1 MKKIFTLALAAAA
14 VVGAS
19 ASPLSFKSAP
29 QIKLTESKNQ
39 LTATSLK
46 TMSVASRADETTPEL
61 AGGEYVAQFAMDFSD
76 GFSSANPRTAKITKD
91 GEGYVLDLGLN
102 GLFTDLTVNDVKLE
116 KVAYQGNDGTTTY
129 FWGIPKDQVVM
140 NQVELNNGSKV
151 DVYIGGY
158 AIYDMDQTTGAYA
171 YKGNSSGMDPMFEC
185 SASGDFLR
193 LIQFN
198 WNGTTAPVSG
208 IWFAAD
214 VQGKTYD
221 IGLDVMDPVYY
232 QNNASYS
239 TTMAGE
245 EGDEDVSGECYV
257 LPVTYQQ
264 LGSGYETYGVVDCG
278 GAIISIVDGKDATC
292 YPNVALYYAGS
303 AIYWGDAQN
312 SAENFAAAGSFAEN
326 GDTKTITYDDL
337 SWLLGNGQELGYFT
351 NTTITFGGTGAINE
365 VAVDNN
371 NAPVEYF
378 NLQGVRVNE
387 PVAGQIVIRRQGN
400 EVSKLLVK

>member
-19 ASPLSFKSAP
+19 ASPLSVKNAP
-29 QIKLTESKNQ
+29 QIKLTQSKNQ

-61 AGGEYVAQFAMDFSD
+61 TGGEYVAQFAMDFSD

-129 FWGIPKDQVVM
+129 FWGIPKNQVVM
-140 NQVELNNGSKV
+140 NQVELTDGSKV

-158 AIYDMDQTTGAYA
+158 AIYDMNQSTGAYE
-171 YKGNSSGMDPMFEC
+171 YVGNSSNLTPMFEC
-185 SASGDFLR
+185 SANGDFLE
-193 LIQFN
+193 LVQFGWQN
-198 WNGTTAPVSG
+198 TTAPVNG
-208 IWFAAD
+208 IWLAAD
-214 VQGKTYD
+214 IQGKPYD
-221 IGLDVMDPVYY
+221 IGLDVMAPVYY

-239 TTMAGE
+239 TTMEGE
-245 EGDEDVSGECYV
+245 AGDEDVSGECYV
-257 LPVTYQQ
+257 LPVEYNI
-264 LGSGYETYGVVDCG
+264 GNGYAAYGVVDCG
-278 GAIISIVDGKDATC
+278 GAIINIVDGKDATC

-312 SAENFAAAGSFAEN
+312 SSDNFAAAGSFAEN

-337 SWLLGNGQELGYFT
+337 SWLLGNGQELGYFK
-351 NTTITFGGTGAINE
+351 NTTITFGGTGAIND

>member
-29 QIKLTESKNQ
+29 QIKLTQSKNQ
-39 LTATSLK
+39 LTATSMK

-61 AGGEYVAQFAMDFSD
+61 TGGEYVAQFAMDFSD

-140 NQVELNNGSKV
+140 NQVELNDGSKV

-171 YKGNSSGMDPMFEC
+171 YKGNSSAITPMFEC
-185 SASGDFLR
+185 SANGDFLR

-214 VQGKTYD
+214 IQGKTYD

-337 SWLLGNGQELGYFT
+337 SWFLGNGQELGYFT

>member
-29 QIKLTESKNQ
+29 QIKLTQSKNQ
-39 LTATSLK
+39 LTATSMK

-61 AGGEYVAQFAMDFSD
+61 TGGEYVAQFAMDFQD
-76 GFSSANPRTAKITKD
+76 GFGSANPRTAKITRD

-102 GLFTDLTVNDVKLE
+102 GLFTDLTVNDVKVE
-116 KVAYQGNDGTTTY
+116 KVALEGNDGTTTY
-129 FWGIPKDQVVM
+129 FWGIPRGQVVM
-140 NQVELNNGSKV
+140 NDVELDNGSKV

-158 AIYDMDQTTGAYA
+158 AIYDMDQTGAYA

-185 SASGDFLR
+185 SANGDFLG

-198 WNGTTAPVSG
+198 WKDTTAPVSG

-214 VQGKTYD
+214 IQGETYD
-221 IGLDVMDPVYY
+221 IGLDVMAPVYY

-239 TTMAGE
+239 TTKAGD
-245 EGDEDVSGECYV
+245 EGDEDISGECYV
-257 LPVTYQQ
+257 RPVEYNI
-264 LGSGYETYGVVDCG
+264 GNGYAAYGVVDCG
-278 GAIISIVDGKDATC
+278 GAIINIVDGKDATC

-312 SAENFAAAGSFAEN
+312 SADNFAAAGSFAEN

-337 SWLLGNGQELGYFT
+337 SWFLGNGQELGYFT
-351 NTTITFGGTGAINE
+351 NTKITFGGTGAINE

>member
-46 TMSVASRADETTPEL
+46 TMSVASRAVETAPEL
-61 AGGEYVAQFAMDFSD
+61 TGGEYVAQFAMDFSD
-76 GFSSANPRTAKITKD
+76 GFSSANPRTAKITRD

-116 KVAYQGNDGTTTY
+116 KVAYEGNDGTTTY
-129 FWGIPKDQVVM
+129 FWGIPKNQVVM
-140 NQVELNNGSKV
+140 NQVELTDGSKV

-158 AIYDMDQTTGAYA
+158 AIYDMNQSTGAYE
-171 YKGNSSGMDPMFEC
+171 YIGNSSNLTPMFEC
-185 SASGDFLR
+185 SANGDFLEFV
-193 LIQFN
+193 QFGWQN
-198 WNGTTAPVSG
+198 TTAPVSG

-214 VQGKTYD
+214 IQGKTYD
-221 IGLDVMDPVYY
+221 IGLDVMAPVYY

-239 TTMAGE
+239 TTMVGE

-257 LPVTYQQ
+257 LPVEYNI
-264 LGSGYETYGVVDCG
+264 GNGYATYGVVDCG

-312 SAENFAAAGSFAEN
+312 SSDNFAAAGSFAEN
-326 GDTKTITYDDL
+326 GDTKTISYNDL

-351 NTTITFGGTGAINE
+351 NTKITFGGTGAINE

>member
-61 AGGEYVAQFAMDFSD
+61 TGGEYVAQFAMDFSD

-140 NQVELNNGSKV
+140 NQVELTDGSKV

-171 YKGNSSGMDPMFEC
+171 YKGNSSNLTPMFEC
-185 SASGDFLR
+185 SANGDFLE
-193 LIQFN
+193 LVQFGWQN
-198 WNGTTAPVSG
+198 TTAPVSG
-208 IWFAAD
+208 IWLAANI
-214 VQGKTYD
+214 QGKPYD
-221 IGLDVMDPVYY
+221 IGLDVMAPVYY

-239 TTMAGE
+239 TTMEGE
-245 EGDEDVSGECYV
+245 AGDEDVSGECYV
-257 LPVTYQQ
+257 LPVEYNI
-264 LGSGYETYGVVDCG
+264 GNGYAAYGVVDCG
-278 GAIISIVDGKDATC
+278 GAIINIVDGKDATC

-312 SAENFAAAGSFAEN
+312 SSDNFAAAGSFAEN

-337 SWLLGNGQELGYFT
+337 SWLLGNGQELGYFK
-351 NTTITFGGTGAINE
+351 NTTITFGGTGAIKD

>member
-19 ASPLSFKSAP
+19 ASPLSVKNAP

-39 LTATSLK
+39 LAATSLK

-61 AGGEYVAQFAMDFSD
+61 TGGEYVAQFAMDFSD

-116 KVAYQGNDGTTTY
+116 KVAYQGDDGTTTY

-140 NQVELNNGSKV
+140 NQVELNDGSKV

-158 AIYDMDQTTGAYA
+158 AIYDMNQSTGAYE
-171 YKGNSSGMDPMFEC
+171 YVGISSNLTPMFEC
-185 SASGDFLR
+185 SANGDFLE
-193 LIQFN
+193 LVQFGWQN
-198 WNGTTAPVSG
+198 TTAPVSG
-208 IWFAAD
+208 IWLAAD
-214 VQGKTYD
+214 IQGKTYD
-221 IGLDVMDPVYY
+221 IGLDVMAPVYY

-239 TTMAGE
+239 TTMEGE
-245 EGDEDVSGECYV
+245 AGDEDVSGECYV
-257 LPVTYQQ
+257 LPVEYNI
-264 LGSGYETYGVVDCG
+264 GNGYAAYGVVDCG
-278 GAIISIVDGKDATC
+278 GAIINIVDGKDATC

-312 SAENFAAAGSFAEN
+312 SSDNFAAAGSFAEN

-337 SWLLGNGQELGYFT
+337 SWLLGNGQELGYFK
-351 NTTITFGGTGAINE
+351 NTTITFGGTGAIND

>member
-61 AGGEYVAQFAMDFSD
+61 TGGEYVAQFAMELQNVFGSL
-76 GFSSANPRTAKITKD
+76 NPRTAKITKD
-91 GEGYVLDLGLN
+91 GDGYVLDLGLN
-102 GLFTDLTVNDVKLE
+102 GIFTDLTFNDVKVE
-116 KVAYQGNDGTTTY
+116 KVALEGNDGTTTY
-129 FWGIPKDQVVM
+129 FWGIPRGQIVM
-140 NQVELNNGSKV
+140 NDVELNDGSKV

-158 AIYDMDQTTGAYA
+158 SVYDMDQTGAYA
-171 YKGNSSGMDPMFEC
+171 YIGNSSGMDPMFEC

-214 VQGKTYD
+214 IKGEPYD

-245 EGDEDVSGECYV
+245 EGDEDISGECYV
-257 LPVTYQQ
+257 LPVEYKI
-264 LGSGYETYGVVDCG
+264 GNGYAAYGVVDCG
-278 GAIISIVDGKDATC
+278 GAIINIVDGKDATC
-292 YPNVALYYAGS
+292 YPNVAIYYAGS

-312 SAENFAAAGSFAEN
+312 SADNFAAAGSFAEN

-337 SWLLGNGQELGYFT
+337 SWFLGEGHELGYFK

>member
-61 AGGEYVAQFAMDFSD
+61 TGGEYVAQFAMDFSD

-140 NQVELNNGSKV
+140 NQVELNDGSKV

-158 AIYDMDQTTGAYA
+158 AIYDMDQTGAYA

-214 VQGKTYD
+214 IQGKTYD

>member
-29 QIKLTESKNQ
+29 QIKLTQSKNQ
-39 LTATSLK
+39 LTATSMK

-61 AGGEYVAQFAMDFSD
+61 TGGEYVAQFAMDFQD
-76 GFSSANPRTAKITKD
+76 GFGSANPRTAKITRD

-102 GLFTDLTVNDVKLE
+102 GLFTDLTVNDVKVE
-116 KVAYQGNDGTTTY
+116 KVALEGNDGTTTY
-129 FWGIPKDQVVM
+129 FWGIPKGQVVM
-140 NQVELNNGSKV
+140 NDVELNDGSKV

-158 AIYDMDQTTGAYA
+158 AIYDMDQTGAYA

-198 WNGTTAPVSG
+198 WNGTTASVSG

-214 VQGKTYD
+214 IQGKTYD

>member
-29 QIKLTESKNQ
+29 QIKLTQSKNQ
-39 LTATSLK
+39 LTATSMK

-61 AGGEYVAQFAMDFSD
+61 TGGEYVAQFAMDFQD
-76 GFSSANPRTAKITKD
+76 GFGSANPRTAKITRD

-102 GLFTDLTVNDVKLE
+102 GVFTDLTVNDVKVE
-116 KVAYQGNDGTTTY
+116 KVALEGNDGTTTY
-129 FWGIPKDQVVM
+129 FWGIPKGQVVM
-140 NQVELNNGSKV
+140 NDVELNDGSKV

-158 AIYDMDQTTGAYA
+158 AIYDMDQTGAYA

-214 VQGKTYD
+214 IKGEPYD
-221 IGLDVMDPVYY
+221 IGIDVMDPVYY

-245 EGDEDVSGECYV
+245 EGDEDISGECYV
-257 LPVTYQQ
+257 LPVEYKI
-264 LGSGYETYGVVDCG
+264 GNGYAAYGVVDCG
-278 GAIISIVDGKDATC
+278 GAIINIVDGKDATC

-312 SAENFAAAGSFAEN
+312 SADNFAAAGSFAEN

-337 SWLLGNGQELGYFT
+337 SWLLGNGQELGYFK

>member
-61 AGGEYVAQFAMDFSD
+61 TGGEYVAQFAMDFSD

-140 NQVELNNGSKV
+140 NQVELTDGSKV

-158 AIYDMDQTTGAYA
+158 AIYDMNQSTGAYE
-171 YKGNSSGMDPMFEC
+171 YIGNSSNLTPMFEC
-185 SASGDFLR
+185 SANGDFLEFV
-193 LIQFN
+193 QFGWQN
-198 WNGTTAPVSG
+198 TTAPVSG

-214 VQGKTYD
+214 IQGKTYD
-221 IGLDVMDPVYY
+221 IGLDVMAPVYY

-239 TTMAGE
+239 TTMVGE

-257 LPVTYQQ
+257 LPVEYNI
-264 LGSGYETYGVVDCG
+264 GNGYATYGVVDCG

-312 SAENFAAAGSFAEN
+312 SADNFAAAGSFAEN
-326 GDTKTITYDDL
+326 GDTKTITYNDL

-351 NTTITFGGTGAINE
+351 NTKITFGGTGAIND

>member
-61 AGGEYVAQFAMDFSD
+61 TGGEYVAQFAMDLKD
-76 GFSSANPRTAKITKD
+76 GFGSLNPCTAKITKD

-140 NQVELNNGSKV
+140 NQVELNDGSKV

-171 YKGNSSGMDPMFEC
+171 YKGNSSAITPMFEC
-185 SASGDFLR
+185 SANGDFLR

-214 VQGKTYD
+214 IQGKTYD

-312 SAENFAAAGSFAEN
+312 SADNFAAAGSFAEN

-337 SWLLGNGQELGYFT
+337 SWLLGNGQELGYFK

>member
-19 ASPLSFKSAP
+19 ASPLSVKNAP
-29 QIKLTESKNQ
+29 QIKLTQSKNQ

-61 AGGEYVAQFAMDFSD
+61 TGGEYVAQFAMDFSD

-140 NQVELNNGSKV
+140 NQVELNDGSKV

-158 AIYDMDQTTGAYA
+158 AIYDMNQSTGAYE
-171 YKGNSSGMDPMFEC
+171 YVGNSSNLTPMFEC
-185 SASGDFLR
+185 SANGDFLE
-193 LIQFN
+193 LVQFGWQN
-198 WNGTTAPVSG
+198 TTAPVSG
-208 IWFAAD
+208 IWLAAD
-214 VQGKTYD
+214 IQGKTYD
-221 IGLDVMDPVYY
+221 IGLDVMAPVYY

-239 TTMAGE
+239 TTMEGE
-245 EGDEDVSGECYV
+245 AGDEDVSGECYV
-257 LPVTYQQ
+257 LPVEYNI
-264 LGSGYETYGVVDCG
+264 GNGYAAYGVVDCG
-278 GAIISIVDGKDATC
+278 GAIINIVDGKDATC

-312 SAENFAAAGSFAEN
+312 SSDNFAAAGSFAEN

-337 SWLLGNGQELGYFT
+337 SWLLGNGQELGYFK
-351 NTTITFGGTGAINE
+351 NTTITFGGTGAIND

>member
-61 AGGEYVAQFAMDFSD
+61 TGGEYVAQFAMDFSD

-116 KVAYQGNDGTTTY
+116 KVALEGNDGTTTY
-129 FWGIPKDQVVM
+129 FWGIPKGQVVM
-140 NQVELNNGSKV
+140 EDVELNDGSKV

-171 YKGNSSGMDPMFEC
+171 YKGNSSNLTPMFEC
-185 SASGDFLR
+185 SANGDFLKF
-193 LIQFN
+193 IQFN

-214 VQGKTYD
+214 IQGKTYD

-312 SAENFAAAGSFAEN
+312 SANNFAAAGSFAEN

-351 NTTITFGGTGAINE
+351 NTTITFGGTGAIND

>member
-61 AGGEYVAQFAMDFSD
+61 TGGEYVAQFAMDLQD
-76 GFSSANPRTAKITKD
+76 GFGSLNPRTAKITKD
-91 GEGYVLDLGLN
+91 GDGYVLDLGLN
-102 GLFTDLTVNDVKLE
+102 GLFTDLTANDVKLE
-116 KVAYQGNDGTTTY
+116 KVAYETNDGTTVY
-129 FWGIPKDQVVM
+129 YWGIPKGQVVM
-140 NQVELNNGSKV
+140 NQVELNDGSKV

-171 YKGNSSGMDPMFEC
+171 YLGNSSAITPMFDC
-185 SASGDFLR
+185 SANGDFLK

-198 WNGTTAPVSG
+198 WNGTTAPVNG
-208 IWFAAD
+208 IWLAAD
-214 VQGKTYD
+214 IQGKTYD

-239 TTMAGE
+239 TTMAGD
-245 EGDEDVSGECYV
+245 EGDEEISGECYV
-257 LPVTYQQ
+257 WPVEYNVGT
-264 LGSGYETYGVVDCG
+264 GYETYGVADCG

-292 YPNVALYYAGS
+292 YPNVAIYYAGS

-312 SAENFAAAGSFAEN
+312 SADNFAAAGSFAEN
-326 GDTKTITYDDL
+326 GDTKTISYDDL

-351 NTTITFGGTGAINE
+351 NTTITFGGTGAIND

>member
-29 QIKLTESKNQ
+29 QIKLTQSKNQ
-39 LTATSLK
+39 LTATSMK
-46 TMSVASRADETTPEL
+46 TMSVASRAVETAPEL
-61 AGGEYVAQFAMDFSD
+61 TGGEYVAQFAMDFSD
-76 GFSSANPRTAKITKD
+76 GFSSANPRTAKITRD

-116 KVAYQGNDGTTTY
+116 KVAYEGNDGTTTY
-129 FWGIPKDQVVM
+129 FWGIPKNQVVM
-140 NQVELNNGSKV
+140 NQVELTDGSKV

-158 AIYDMDQTTGAYA
+158 AIYDMNQSTGAYE
-171 YKGNSSGMDPMFEC
+171 YIGNSSNLTPMFEC
-185 SASGDFLR
+185 SANGDFLEFV
-193 LIQFN
+193 QFGWQN
-198 WNGTTAPVSG
+198 TTAPVSG

-214 VQGKTYD
+214 IQGKTYD
-221 IGLDVMDPVYY
+221 IGLDVMAPVYY

-239 TTMAGE
+239 TTMVGE

-257 LPVTYQQ
+257 LPVEYNI
-264 LGSGYETYGVVDCG
+264 GNGYATYGVADCG

-292 YPNVALYYAGS
+292 YPNVAIYYAGS

-312 SAENFAAAGSFAEN
+312 SSDNFAAAGSFAEN
-326 GDTKTITYDDL
+326 GDTKTISYNDL

-351 NTTITFGGTGAINE
+351 NTKITFGGTGAIND

>member
-29 QIKLTESKNQ
+29 QIKLTQSKNQ
-39 LTATSLK
+39 LTATSMK

-61 AGGEYVAQFAMDFSD
+61 TGGEYVAQFAMDFQD
-76 GFSSANPRTAKITKD
+76 GFGSANPRTAKITRD

-102 GLFTDLTVNDVKLE
+102 GLFTDLTVNDVKVE
-116 KVAYQGNDGTTTY
+116 KVALEGNDGTTTY
-129 FWGIPKDQVVM
+129 FWGIPKGQVVM
-140 NQVELNNGSKV
+140 NDVELNDGSKV

-158 AIYDMDQTTGAYA
+158 AIYDMDQTGAYA

-198 WNGTTAPVSG
+198 WNGTTASVSG

-214 VQGKTYD
+214 IQGKTYD
-221 IGLDVMDPVYY
+221 IGLDVMYPVYY

-292 YPNVALYYAGS
+292 YLNVALYYAGS

>member
-61 AGGEYVAQFAMDFSD
+61 TGGEYVAQFAMDFSD

-116 KVAYQGNDGTTTY
+116 KVALEGNDGTTTY
-129 FWGIPKDQVVM
+129 FWGIPKGQVVM
-140 NQVELNNGSKV
+140 EDVELNDGSKV

-171 YKGNSSGMDPMFEC
+171 YKGNSSNLTPMFEC
-185 SASGDFLR
+185 SANGDFLKF
-193 LIQFN
+193 IQFN

-214 VQGKTYD
+214 IQGKTYD

>member
-29 QIKLTESKNQ
+29 QIKLTQSKNQ
-39 LTATSLK
+39 LTATSMK

-61 AGGEYVAQFAMDFSD
+61 TGGEYVAQFAMDFQD
-76 GFSSANPRTAKITKD
+76 GFGSANPRTAKITRD

-102 GLFTDLTVNDVKLE
+102 GLFTDLTVNDVKVE
-116 KVAYQGNDGTTTY
+116 KVALEGNDGTTTY
-129 FWGIPKDQVVM
+129 FWGIPRGQVVM
-140 NQVELNNGSKV
+140 NDVELDNGSKV

-158 AIYDMDQTTGAYA
+158 AIYDMDQTGAYA

-185 SASGDFLR
+185 SANGDFLG

-198 WNGTTAPVSG
+198 WKNTTAPVSG

-214 VQGKTYD
+214 IQGETYD
-221 IGLDVMDPVYY
+221 IGLDVMAPVYY

-239 TTMAGE
+239 TTMAGD
-245 EGDEDVSGECYV
+245 EGDEDIPGECYV
-257 LPVTYQQ
+257 LPVEYNI
-264 LGSGYETYGVVDCG
+264 GNGYAAYGVVDCG
-278 GAIISIVDGKDATC
+278 GAIINIVDGKDATC

-312 SAENFAAAGSFAEN
+312 SADNFAAAGSFAEN

-337 SWLLGNGQELGYFT
+337 SWVLGNGQELGYFT
-351 NTTITFGGTGAINE
+351 NTKITFGGTGAINE

>member
-19 ASPLSFKSAP
+19 ASPLSVKSAP

-61 AGGEYVAQFAMDFSD
+61 TGGEYVAQFAMDLQD
-76 GFSSANPRTAKITKD
+76 GFGSLNPRTAKITKD
-91 GEGYVLDLGLN
+91 GDGYILDLGLN
-102 GLFTDLTVNDVKLE
+102 GLFTDLTANDVKLE
-116 KVAYQGNDGTTTY
+116 KVAFEANDGTTLY
-129 FWGIPKDQVVM
+129 YWGIPKGQVVM
-140 NQVELNNGSKV
+140 NDVELNDGSKV

-158 AIYDMDQTTGAYA
+158 AIYDMDQSTGAYA
-171 YKGNSSGMDPMFEC
+171 YLGNSSAITPMFDC
-185 SASGDFLR
+185 SANGDFLK

-198 WNGTTAPVSG
+198 WNGTTAPVNG

-214 VQGKTYD
+214 IQGKTYD

-239 TTMAGE
+239 TTMKSS
-245 EGDEDVSGECYV
+245 EGDEDISGECYV
-257 LPVTYQQ
+257 WPVTYQQ
-264 LGSGYETYGVVDCG
+264 GSGYETYGVADCG
-278 GAIISIVDGKDATC
+278 GAIISLVDGNDATC
-292 YPNVALYYAGS
+292 YPNVAIYYAGS

-312 SAENFAAAGSFAEN
+312 SANNFTAAGSFAEN
-326 GDTKTITYDDL
+326 GDTKTLSYDEL
-337 SWLLGNGQELGYFT
+337 SWLLGNGQELGYFE

>member
-29 QIKLTESKNQ
+29 QIKLTQSKNQ
-39 LTATSLK
+39 LTATSMK

-61 AGGEYVAQFAMDFSD
+61 TGGEYVAQFAMEFLQDSI
-76 GFSSANPRTAKITKD
+76 GSVNPRTAKITRD

-102 GLFTDLTVNDVKLE
+102 GLITDLTVNDVKVE
-116 KVAYQGNDGTTTY
+116 KVALEGNDGTTTY
-129 FWGIPKDQVVM
+129 FWGIPRGQVVM
-140 NQVELNNGSKV
+140 NDVELDNGSKV

-158 AIYDMDQTTGAYA
+158 AVYDMDQTGAYT
-171 YKGNSSGMDPMFEC
+171 YEGNSSGMDPMFEC
-185 SASGDFLR
+185 SANGDFLR

-198 WNGTTAPVSG
+198 WKNTTAPVSG

-214 VQGKTYD
+214 SQGKTYD
-221 IGLDVMDPVYY
+221 IGLDVMAPVYY

-239 TTMAGE
+239 TTMAGD
-245 EGDEDVSGECYV
+245 EGDEDISGECYV
-257 LPVTYQQ
+257 LPVEYNI
-264 LGSGYETYGVVDCG
+264 GNGYAAYGVVDCG
-278 GAIISIVDGKDATC
+278 GAIINIVDGKDATC

-312 SAENFAAAGSFAEN
+312 SADNFAAAGSFAEN

-337 SWLLGNGQELGYFT
+337 SLLLGNGQELGYFT
-351 NTTITFGGTGAINE
+351 NTKITFGGTGAINE

>member
-29 QIKLTESKNQ
+29 QIKLTQSKNQ
-39 LTATSLK
+39 LTATSMK
-46 TMSVASRADETTPEL
+46 TMSVASRAVETAPEL
-61 AGGEYVAQFAMDFSD
+61 TGGEYVAQFAMDFSD
-76 GFSSANPRTAKITKD
+76 GFSSANPRTAKITRD

-116 KVAYQGNDGTTTY
+116 KVAYEGNDGTTTY
-129 FWGIPKDQVVM
+129 FWGIPKNQVVM
-140 NQVELNNGSKV
+140 NQVELTDGSKV

-158 AIYDMDQTTGAYA
+158 AIYDMNQSTGAYE
-171 YKGNSSGMDPMFEC
+171 YIGNSSNLTPMFEC
-185 SASGDFLR
+185 SANGDFLEFV
-193 LIQFN
+193 QFGWQN
-198 WNGTTAPVSG
+198 TTAPVSG

-214 VQGKTYD
+214 IQGKTYD
-221 IGLDVMDPVYY
+221 IGLDVMAPVYY

-239 TTMAGE
+239 TTMVGE

-257 LPVTYQQ
+257 LPVEYNI
-264 LGSGYETYGVVDCG
+264 GNGYATYGVADCG

-292 YPNVALYYAGS
+292 YPNVAIYYAGS

-312 SAENFAAAGSFAEN
+312 SSDNFAAAGSFAEN
-326 GDTKTITYDDL
+326 GDTKTISYNDL

-351 NTTITFGGTGAINE
+351 NTKITFGGTGAIND

-387 PVAGQIVIRRQGN
+387 PVAGQIVIRRQGD

>member
-61 AGGEYVAQFAMDFSD
+61 TGGEYVAQFAMDFSD

-140 NQVELNNGSKV
+140 NQVELTDGSKV

-158 AIYDMDQTTGAYA
+158 AVYDKNQSTGAYE
-171 YKGNSSGMDPMFEC
+171 YIGNSSNLTPMFEC
-185 SASGDFLR
+185 SANGDFLEFV
-193 LIQFN
+193 QFGWQN
-198 WNGTTAPVSG
+198 TTAPVSG

-214 VQGKTYD
+214 IQGKTYD
-221 IGLDVMDPVYY
+221 IGLDVMAPVYY

-239 TTMAGE
+239 TTMVGE

-257 LPVTYQQ
+257 LPVEYNI
-264 LGSGYETYGVVDCG
+264 GNGYATYGVVDCG

-312 SAENFAAAGSFAEN
+312 SADNFAAAGSFAEN

-351 NTTITFGGTGAINE
+351 NTTITFGGTGAIND

>member
-19 ASPLSFKSAP
+19 ASPLSVKNAP
-29 QIKLTESKNQ
+29 QIKLTQSKNQ

-61 AGGEYVAQFAMDFSD
+61 TGGEYVAQFAMDFSD

-140 NQVELNNGSKV
+140 NQVELNDGSKV

-158 AIYDMDQTTGAYA
+158 AIYDMNQSTGAYE
-171 YKGNSSGMDPMFEC
+171 YVGNSSNLTPMFEC
-185 SASGDFLR
+185 SASGDFLEFV
-193 LIQFN
+193 QFGWQN
-198 WNGTTAPVSG
+198 TTAPVSG

-214 VQGKTYD
+214 IQGKTYD
-221 IGLDVMDPVYY
+221 IGLDVMAPVYY

-239 TTMAGE
+239 TTMVGE

-257 LPVTYQQ
+257 LPVEYNI
-264 LGSGYETYGVVDCG
+264 GNGYAAYGVVDCG
-278 GAIISIVDGKDATC
+278 GAIINIVDGKDATC

-312 SAENFAAAGSFAEN
+312 SSDNFAAAGSFAEN
-326 GDTKTITYDDL
+326 GDTKTITYNDL

-351 NTTITFGGTGAINE
+351 NTKITFGGTGAIND

>member
-19 ASPLSFKSAP
+19 ASPLSVKNAP

-39 LTATSLK
+39 LAATSLK

-61 AGGEYVAQFAMDFSD
+61 TGGEYVAQFAMDFSD
-76 GFSSANPRTAKITKD
+76 GFSSATPRTAKITKD

-140 NQVELNNGSKV
+140 NQVELNDGSKV

-158 AIYDMDQTTGAYA
+158 AIYDMNQSTGAYE
-171 YKGNSSGMDPMFEC
+171 YVGNSSNLTPMFEC
-185 SASGDFLR
+185 SANGDFLE
-193 LIQFN
+193 LVQFGWQN
-198 WNGTTAPVSG
+198 TTAPVSG
-208 IWFAAD
+208 IWLAAD
-214 VQGKTYD
+214 IQGKTYD
-221 IGLDVMDPVYY
+221 IGLDVMAPVYY

-239 TTMAGE
+239 TTMEGE
-245 EGDEDVSGECYV
+245 AGDEDVSGECYV
-257 LPVTYQQ
+257 LPVEYNI
-264 LGSGYETYGVVDCG
+264 GNGYAAYGVVDCG
-278 GAIISIVDGKDATC
+278 GAIINIVDGKDATC

-312 SAENFAAAGSFAEN
+312 SSDNFAAAGSFAEN

-337 SWLLGNGQELGYFT
+337 SWLLGNGQELGYFK
-351 NTTITFGGTGAINE
+351 NTTITFGGTGAIND

>member
-61 AGGEYVAQFAMDFSD
+61 TGGEYVAQFAMDLQD
-76 GFSSANPRTAKITKD
+76 GFGSLKPRTAKITKD
-91 GEGYVLDLGLN
+91 GDGYVLDLGLN
-102 GLFTDLTVNDVKLE
+102 GLFTDLTANDVKLE
-116 KVAYQGNDGTTTY
+116 KVAFEANDGTTLY
-129 FWGIPKDQVVM
+129 YWGIPKGQVVM
-140 NQVELNNGSKV
+140 NDVELNDGSKV

-158 AIYDMDQTTGAYA
+158 AIYDMDQSTGAYA
-171 YKGNSSGMDPMFEC
+171 YLGNSSAITPMFGC
-185 SASGDFLR
+185 SANGDFLK

-198 WNGTTAPVSG
+198 WNGTTAPVNG

-214 VQGKTYD
+214 IQGKTYD

-245 EGDEDVSGECYV
+245 EGDEDISGECYV
-257 LPVTYQQ
+257 WPVTYQQ
-264 LGSGYETYGVVDCG
+264 GSGYETYGVADCG
-278 GAIISIVDGKDATC
+278 GAIISLVDGNDATC
-292 YPNVALYYAGS
+292 YPNVAIYYAGS

-312 SAENFAAAGSFAEN
+312 SANNFTAAGSFAEN
-326 GDTKTITYDDL
+326 GDTKTLSYDEL

-351 NTTITFGGTGAINE
+351 NTKITFGGTGAINE

>member
-1 MKKIFTLALAAAA
+1 MKKIFTLALAAAT

-19 ASPLSFKSAP
+19 ASPLSVKNAP

-39 LTATSLK
+39 LAATSLK
-46 TMSVASRADETTPEL
+46 TMSVASRAVETAPEL
-61 AGGEYVAQFAMDFSD
+61 TGGEYVAQFAMDFSD
-76 GFSSANPRTAKITKD
+76 GFSSANPRTAKITRD

-116 KVAYQGNDGTTTY
+116 KVAYEGNDGTTTY
-129 FWGIPKDQVVM
+129 FWGIPKNQVVM
-140 NQVELNNGSKV
+140 NQVELTDGSKV

-158 AIYDMDQTTGAYA
+158 AIYDMNQSTGAYE
-171 YKGNSSGMDPMFEC
+171 YVGNSSNLTPMFEC
-185 SASGDFLR
+185 SANGDFLEFV
-193 LIQFN
+193 QFGWQN
-198 WNGTTAPVSG
+198 TTAPVSG

-214 VQGKTYD
+214 IQGKTYD
-221 IGLDVMDPVYY
+221 IGLDVMAPVYY

-239 TTMAGE
+239 TTMVGE

-257 LPVTYQQ
+257 LPVEYNI
-264 LGSGYETYGVVDCG
+264 GNGYATYGVVDCG

-312 SAENFAAAGSFAEN
+312 SSDNFAAAGSFAEN
-326 GDTKTITYDDL
+326 GDTKTISYNDL

-351 NTTITFGGTGAINE
+351 NTKITFGGTGAIND

>member
-29 QIKLTESKNQ
+29 QIKLTQSKNQ
-39 LTATSLK
+39 LTATSMK

-61 AGGEYVAQFAMDFSD
+61 TGGEYVAQFAMDFQD
-76 GFSSANPRTAKITKD
+76 GFGSANPRTAKITRD

-102 GLFTDLTVNDVKLE
+102 GLFTDLTVNDVKVE
-116 KVAYQGNDGTTTY
+116 KVALEGNDGTTTY
-129 FWGIPKDQVVM
+129 FWGIPKGQVVM
-140 NQVELNNGSKV
+140 NDVELNDGSKV

-158 AIYDMDQTTGAYA
+158 AIYDMDQTGAYA

-198 WNGTTAPVSG
+198 WNGTTASVSG

-214 VQGKTYD
+214 IQGKTYD
-221 IGLDVMDPVYY
+221 IGLDVMVPVYY

-292 YPNVALYYAGS
+292 YLNVALYYAGS

>member
-19 ASPLSFKSAP
+19 ASPLSVKNAP

-39 LTATSLK
+39 LAATSLK
-46 TMSVASRADETTPEL
+46 TMSVASRAVETAPEL
-61 AGGEYVAQFAMDFSD
+61 TGGEYVAQFAMDFSD
-76 GFSSANPRTAKITKD
+76 GFSSANPRTAKITRD

-116 KVAYQGNDGTTTY
+116 KVAYEGNDGTTTY
-129 FWGIPKDQVVM
+129 FWGIPKNQVVM
-140 NQVELNNGSKV
+140 NQVELTDGSKV

-158 AIYDMDQTTGAYA
+158 AIYDMNQSTGAYE
-171 YKGNSSGMDPMFEC
+171 YIGNSSNLTPMFEC
-185 SASGDFLR
+185 SANGDFLEFV
-193 LIQFN
+193 QFGWQN
-198 WNGTTAPVSG
+198 TTAPVSG

-214 VQGKTYD
+214 IQGKTYD
-221 IGLDVMDPVYY
+221 IGLDVMAPVYY

-239 TTMAGE
+239 TTMVGE

-257 LPVTYQQ
+257 LPVEYNI
-264 LGSGYETYGVVDCG
+264 GNGYATYGVVDCG

-312 SAENFAAAGSFAEN
+312 SSDNFAAAGSFAEN
-326 GDTKTITYDDL
+326 GDTKTISYNDL

-351 NTTITFGGTGAINE
+351 NTTITFGGTGAIND

>member
-19 ASPLSFKSAP
+19 ASPLSVKNAP

-39 LTATSLK
+39 LAATSLK
-46 TMSVASRADETTPEL
+46 TMSVASRAVETAPEL
-61 AGGEYVAQFAMDFSD
+61 TGGEYVAQFAMAFSD
-76 GFSSANPRTAKITKD
+76 GFSSANPRTAKITRD

-116 KVAYQGNDGTTTY
+116 KVAYEGNDGTTTY
-129 FWGIPKDQVVM
+129 FWGIPKNQVVM
-140 NQVELNNGSKV
+140 NQVELTDGSKV

-158 AIYDMDQTTGAYA
+158 AIYDMNQSTGAYE
-171 YKGNSSGMDPMFEC
+171 YVGNSSALTPMFEC
-185 SASGDFLR
+185 SANGDFLEFV
-193 LIQFN
+193 QFGWKN
-198 WNGTTAPVSG
+198 TTAPVNG

-214 VQGKTYD
+214 IQGKTYD
-221 IGLDVMDPVYY
+221 IGLDVMAPVYY

-257 LPVTYQQ
+257 LPVEYNI
-264 LGSGYETYGVVDCG
+264 GNGYATYGVVDCG
-278 GAIISIVDGKDATC
+278 GAIVSIVDGKDATC

-312 SAENFAAAGSFAEN
+312 SSDNFAAAGSFAEN
-326 GDTKTITYDDL
+326 GDTKTITYNDL

-351 NTTITFGGTGAINE
+351 NTKITFGGTGAIND

>member
-39 LTATSLK
+39 LTAASMK

-61 AGGEYVAQFAMDFSD
+61 TGGEYVAQFAMDFQD
-76 GFSSANPRTAKITKD
+76 GFGSANPRTAKITRD

-102 GLFTDLTVNDVKLE
+102 GLFTDLTVNDVKVE
-116 KVAYQGNDGTTTY
+116 KVALEGNDGTTTY
-129 FWGIPKDQVVM
+129 FWGIPNGQVVM
-140 NQVELNNGSKV
+140 NDVELNDGSKV

-158 AIYDMDQTTGAYA
+158 AIYDMNQSTGAYE
-171 YKGNSSGMDPMFEC
+171 YKGNSSGITPMFEC
-185 SASGDFLR
+185 AANGDFLK

-198 WNGTTAPVSG
+198 WKGTTAPVSG

-214 VQGKTYD
+214 IQGKTYD

-239 TTMAGE
+239 TTMKSD

-264 LGSGYETYGVVDCG
+264 GSGYETYGVVDCG

-303 AIYWGDAQN
+303 GIYWGDAQN
-312 SAENFAAAGSFAEN
+312 SSDNFAAAGSFAEN
-326 GDTKTITYDDL
+326 GDTKTITYPDL
-337 SWLLGNGQELGYFT
+337 SWLLVNGQELGYFE

>member
-1 MKKIFTLALAAAA
+1 MKKIFTFALAAAA

-61 AGGEYVAQFAMDFSD
+61 TGGEYVAQFALDFSD
-76 GFSSANPRTAKITKD
+76 GFSSANFRTAKITKD

-140 NQVELNNGSKV
+140 NQVELNDGSKV

-171 YKGNSSGMDPMFEC
+171 YKGNSSAITPMFEC
-185 SASGDFLR
+185 SANGDFLR

-214 VQGKTYD
+214 IQGKTYD

-264 LGSGYETYGVVDCG
+264 LGSGYETYGVVNCG

>member
-61 AGGEYVAQFAMDFSD
+61 TGGEYVAQFAMDFSD

-140 NQVELNNGSKV
+140 NQVELTDGSKV

-158 AIYDMDQTTGAYA
+158 AIYDMNQSTGAYE
-171 YKGNSSGMDPMFEC
+171 YIGNSSNLTPMFEC
-185 SASGDFLR
+185 SANGDFLEFV
-193 LIQFN
+193 QFGWQN
-198 WNGTTAPVSG
+198 TTAPVSG

-214 VQGKTYD
+214 IQGKTYD
-221 IGLDVMDPVYY
+221 IGLDVMAPVYY

-239 TTMAGE
+239 TTMVGE

-257 LPVTYQQ
+257 LPVEYNI
-264 LGSGYETYGVVDCG
+264 GNGYATYGVVDCG

-312 SAENFAAAGSFAEN
+312 SADNFAAAGSFAEN

-351 NTTITFGGTGAINE
+351 NTTITFGGTGAIND

>member
-76 GFSSANPRTAKITKD
+76 GFSSANPRTAKITRD

-140 NQVELNNGSKV
+140 NQVELNDGSKV

-171 YKGNSSGMDPMFEC
+171 YKGNSSAITPMFEC
-185 SASGDFLR
+185 SANGDFLR

-214 VQGKTYD
+214 IQGKTYD

>member
-19 ASPLSFKSAP
+19 ASPLSVKNAP

-39 LTATSLK
+39 LAATSLK
-46 TMSVASRADETTPEL
+46 TMSVASRAVETAPEL
-61 AGGEYVAQFAMDFSD
+61 TGGEYVAQFAMDFSD
-76 GFSSANPRTAKITKD
+76 GFSSANPRTAKITRD
-91 GEGYVLDLGLN
+91 GEGYVLDLGFN

-129 FWGIPKDQVVM
+129 FWGIPKGQVVM
-140 NQVELNNGSKV
+140 NQVELNDGSKV

-158 AIYDMDQTTGAYA
+158 AIYDMNQSTGAYE
-171 YKGNSSGMDPMFEC
+171 YVGNSSNLTPMFEC
-185 SASGDFLR
+185 SANGDFLEFV
-193 LIQFN
+193 QFGWQN
-198 WNGTTAPVSG
+198 TTAPVSG

-214 VQGKTYD
+214 IQGKTYD
-221 IGLDVMDPVYY
+221 IGLDVMAPVYY

-239 TTMAGE
+239 TTMVGE

-257 LPVTYQQ
+257 LPVEYNI
-264 LGSGYETYGVVDCG
+264 GNGYATYGVVDCG

-312 SAENFAAAGSFAEN
+312 SSDNFAAAGSFAEN
-326 GDTKTITYDDL
+326 GDTKTISYNDL

-351 NTTITFGGTGAINE
+351 NTKITFGGTGAIND

>member
-19 ASPLSFKSAP
+19 ASPLSVKNAP
-29 QIKLTESKNQ
+29 QIKLTQSKNQ

-61 AGGEYVAQFAMDFSD
+61 TGGEYVAQFAMDFSD
-76 GFSSANPRTAKITKD
+76 GFSSANPRTAKITRD

-140 NQVELNNGSKV
+140 NQVELTDGSKV

-158 AIYDMDQTTGAYA
+158 AIYDMNQSTGAYE
-171 YKGNSSGMDPMFEC
+171 YVGNSSNLTPMFEC
-185 SASGDFLR
+185 SANGDFLE
-193 LIQFN
+193 LVQFGWQN
-198 WNGTTAPVSG
+198 TTAPVSG
-208 IWFAAD
+208 IWLVANI
-214 VQGKTYD
+214 QGKPYD
-221 IGLDVMDPVYY
+221 IGLDVMAPVYY

-239 TTMAGE
+239 TTMEGE
-245 EGDEDVSGECYV
+245 AGDEDVSGECYV
-257 LPVTYQQ
+257 LPVEYNI
-264 LGSGYETYGVVDCG
+264 GNGYAAYGVVDCG
-278 GAIISIVDGKDATC
+278 GAIINIVDGKDATC

-312 SAENFAAAGSFAEN
+312 SSDNFAAAGSFAEN

-337 SWLLGNGQELGYFT
+337 SWLLGNGQELGYFK
-351 NTTITFGGTGAINE
+351 NTTITFGGTGAIND

>member
-29 QIKLTESKNQ
+29 QIKLTQSKNQ
-39 LTATSLK
+39 LTATSMK

-61 AGGEYVAQFAMDFSD
+61 TGGEYVAQFAMDFQD
-76 GFSSANPRTAKITKD
+76 GFSSANPRTAKITRD

-116 KVAYQGNDGTTTY
+116 KVALEGNDGTTTY
-129 FWGIPKDQVVM
+129 FWGIPKGQVVM
-140 NQVELNNGSKV
+140 EDVELNDGSKV

-171 YKGNSSGMDPMFEC
+171 YKGNSSAITPMFEC
-185 SASGDFLR
+185 SANGDFLKF
-193 LIQFN
+193 IQFN

-214 VQGKTYD
+214 IQGKTYD

-239 TTMAGE
+239 TTMAGD

-292 YPNVALYYAGS
+292 YPNVALYYGGS

-312 SAENFAAAGSFAEN
+312 SSDNFAAAGSFAEN
-326 GDTKTITYDDL
+326 GDTKTITYNDL
-337 SWLLGNGQELGYFT
+337 SWLLGNGQELGYFE
-351 NTTITFGGTGAINE
+351 NTTITFGGTGAIND

>member
-1 MKKIFTLALAAAA
+1 MKKIFTLALATAA

-19 ASPLSFKSAP
+19 ASPLSVKNAP

-39 LTATSLK
+39 LAATSLK
-46 TMSVASRADETTPEL
+46 TMSVASRAVETAPEL
-61 AGGEYVAQFAMDFSD
+61 TGGEYVAQFAMDFSD
-76 GFSSANPRTAKITKD
+76 GFSSANPRTAKITRD

-102 GLFTDLTVNDVKLE
+102 GIFTDLTVNDVKLE
-116 KVAYQGNDGTTTY
+116 KVAYEGNDGTTTY
-129 FWGIPKDQVVM
+129 FWGIPKNQVVM
-140 NQVELNNGSKV
+140 NQVELTDGSKV

-158 AIYDMDQTTGAYA
+158 AIYDMNQSTGAYE
-171 YKGNSSGMDPMFEC
+171 YIGNSSNLTPMFEC
-185 SASGDFLR
+185 SANGDFLEFV
-193 LIQFN
+193 QFGWQN
-198 WNGTTAPVSG
+198 TTAPVSG

-214 VQGKTYD
+214 IQGKTYD
-221 IGLDVMDPVYY
+221 IGLDVMAPVYY

-257 LPVTYQQ
+257 LPVEYNI
-264 LGSGYETYGVVDCG
+264 GNGYATYGVVDCG

-312 SAENFAAAGSFAEN
+312 SSDNFAAAGSFAEN
-326 GDTKTITYDDL
+326 GDTKTISYNDL

-351 NTTITFGGTGAINE
+351 NTKITFGGTGAIND